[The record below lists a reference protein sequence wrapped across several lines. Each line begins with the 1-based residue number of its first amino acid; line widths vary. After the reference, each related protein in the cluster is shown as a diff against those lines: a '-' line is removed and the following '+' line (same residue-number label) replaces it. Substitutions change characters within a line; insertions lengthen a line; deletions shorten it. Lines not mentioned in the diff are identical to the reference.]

1 MTYRELL
8 KLYQEGKLD
17 KAQTDEVEHAIEKQ
31 EAISEYLYEKEEIP
45 GLEVLQG
52 QEKEEVFVQG
62 NDAESEEEQRF
73 VKMIQKTIRRTF
85 LKMGAIVGAGV
96 LAIVLCVIF
105 VLPQV
110 VSAFYYNPNEVV
122 GIGEGSDNITTT
134 RMSLDLSVYSE
145 LFWPGSYRNT
155 VNAVAEGYG
164 TYNISIPQG
173 ISYDG
178 KFTTVNGRLKRGKL
192 TLYNT
197 DEFKMPYGNTF
208 MVPKEVEE
216 YSRMHFFDE
225 DTRQFCGPAGSE
237 EEAYASIEKLDDNA
251 YYIAYA
257 SLEKLTGY
265 ADFYNWA
272 KNREMDAQL
281 WCAVYTSDE
290 DGYMCDSV
298 PVGMLINPSGSC
310 IDWDRETYP
319 YLCQLD
325 NRADTDSWHISE
337 DTEKMETHFISLLSY
352 LRDHPEI
359 VKILNEYQEIPYD
372 MMIESVKQ
380 DGLRIYGFSIVCQK
394 EKLLQLRDE
403 EEISYLYAAP
413 LKKWILLIA
422 LLAAAL
428 SQAQAQGGR
437 GFWHQEW
444 TVEKGDSIPLVH
456 VLPVYVFSR
465 PVDLRRY
472 RRLVDA
478 VKKVYPIAQIAKAKM
493 ATMEEELCRLP
504 TKKAQKEYIKQIYHE
519 IKDEYTPVLKHMTR
533 TQGRVLLK
541 LIDRETEYTAYE
553 VLKEFR
559 GGFVAGFWQGV
570 SKIFGQNLKSE
581 YDREGEDR
589 MIEQIVIYYEA
600 GLLR

>member
-62 NDAESEEEQRF
+62 NGAESEEEQRF

-85 LKMGAIVGAGV
+85 LKMGAIVGTGV
-96 LAIVLCVIF
+96 LAVVLCVIF

-122 GIGEGSDNITTT
+122 GIGEGSDITTT

-173 ISYDG
+173 ISFGG

-225 DTRQFCGPAGSE
+225 DTRQFWGSAGSE

-298 PVGMLINPSGSC
+298 SVGTGRLI
-310 IDWDRETYP
+310 
-319 YLCQLD
+319 
-325 NRADTDSWHISE
+325 HISA
-337 DTEKMETHFISLLSY
+337 SLIIVRIQTAGIYQRIQRKWRRILS
-352 LRDHPEI
+352 
-359 VKILNEYQEIPYD
+359 
-372 MMIESVKQ
+372 
-380 DGLRIYGFSIVCQK
+380 
-394 EKLLQLRDE
+394 
-403 EEISYLYAAP
+403 
-413 LKKWILLIA
+413 
-422 LLAAAL
+422 
-428 SQAQAQGGR
+428 
-437 GFWHQEW
+437 
-444 TVEKGDSIPLVH
+444 
-456 VLPVYVFSR
+456 VF
-465 PVDLRRY
+465 
-472 RRLVDA
+472 
-478 VKKVYPIAQIAKAKM
+478 
-493 ATMEEELCRLP
+493 
-504 TKKAQKEYIKQIYHE
+504 
-519 IKDEYTPVLKHMTR
+519 
-533 TQGRVLLK
+533 
-541 LIDRETEYTAYE
+541 
-553 VLKEFR
+553 
-559 GGFVAGFWQGV
+559 
-570 SKIFGQNLKSE
+570 
-581 YDREGEDR
+581 
-589 MIEQIVIYYEA
+589 
-600 GLLR
+600 

>member
-62 NDAESEEEQRF
+62 NGAESEEEQRF

-173 ISYDG
+173 ISFSG

-192 TLYNT
+192 ALYNT

-216 YSRMHFFDE
+216 YSRIHFFDE
-225 DTRQFCGPAGSE
+225 DTRQFWGPAGSE

-257 SLEKLTGY
+257 SLEKLTSY

-298 PVGMLINPSGSC
+298 PVGMLINPSGGC

-403 EEISYLYAAP
+403 EEISYLYAVP
-413 LKKWILLIA
+413 L
-422 LLAAAL
+422 
-428 SQAQAQGGR
+428 
-437 GFWHQEW
+437 
-444 TVEKGDSIPLVH
+444 D
-456 VLPVYVFSR
+456 
-465 PVDLRRY
+465 
-472 RRLVDA
+472 
-478 VKKVYPIAQIAKAKM
+478 
-493 ATMEEELCRLP
+493 
-504 TKKAQKEYIKQIYHE
+504 
-519 IKDEYTPVLKHMTR
+519 
-533 TQGRVLLK
+533 
-541 LIDRETEYTAYE
+541 
-553 VLKEFR
+553 
-559 GGFVAGFWQGV
+559 
-570 SKIFGQNLKSE
+570 
-581 YDREGEDR
+581 
-589 MIEQIVIYYEA
+589 
-600 GLLR
+600 